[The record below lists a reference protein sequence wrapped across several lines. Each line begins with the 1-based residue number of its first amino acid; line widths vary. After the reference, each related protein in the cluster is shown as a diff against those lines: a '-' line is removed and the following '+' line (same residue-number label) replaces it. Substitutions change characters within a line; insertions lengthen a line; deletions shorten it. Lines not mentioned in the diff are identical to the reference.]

1 MHVLQTPRVQPH
13 RTNGLRALTYY
24 AGDVAV
30 IVVEG
35 WLDPS
40 SVSALE
46 RALKDAFANGHWN
59 VVLDLHQLR
68 SVDPITLDV
77 LWAGLRGAI
86 RRGGT
91 LGTAGLRPSLEDA
104 VGPLLIH
111 GLRLHETVR
120 DALAASNE
128 HNHHL
133 GP

>member
-13 RTNGLRALTYY
+13 RTNGLRALTYLV
-24 AGDVAV
+24 GDVAV
-30 IVVEG
+30 IAVEG
-35 WLDPS
+35 WLDSS

-46 RALKDAFANGHWN
+46 RALKDAFAHGHWN

-86 RRGGT
+86 RGGGT
-91 LGTAGLRPSLEDA
+91 LGTAGLRPSLEPA
-104 VGPLLIH
+104 VEPLLIH

-120 DALAASNE
+120 EAVAASHEDND
-128 HNHHL
+128 HL
-133 GP
+133 RL